1 MRSKPAVI
9 AACLIFAT
17 PALSLAADTP
27 FPGIYSVIDP
37 VTGMT
42 QDVLKIEPLHD
53 WQPRADEAKI
63 SARSTQVG
71 VSDAGNPANAVD
83 TDPLTPYMS
92 SAAHCGGR
100 QAMTAGT
107 VPYQA
112 TASSV
117 GWRLLDI
124 STLS

>member
-1 MRSKPAVI
+1 
-9 AACLIFAT
+9 
-17 PALSLAADTP
+17 
-27 FPGIYSVIDP
+27 
-37 VTGMT
+37 MT

-83 TDPLTPYMS
+83 TDPLPPYVS

-107 VPYQA
+107 GPYQA